1 MQKHFFLPAIL
12 IIFISRVSIAQYTPF
27 DRCIEDSLYRI
38 MPHES
43 KIQQGKIYLE
53 LAQLWDTVPQ
63 KSLNYIV
70 MALRIS
76 MEEKNNALKARTR
89 LMLGDYF
96 SKKRMF
102 IQAQENYLAALK
114 TFQYISDKDGEIDA
128 LEKIGYLN
136 SILNNFADALE
147 YCSRGLVVAQ
157 RNNDLQSQGMFR
169 NQMAQI
175 YEKQGDYQKAMF
187 FFTEASSNFNRTGDK
202 MGEIFVQHN
211 IGGVLI
217 NQNRNN
223 EAIAHYDKLIGIADT
238 TNGFLMGVLY
248 TRLAHAYAMQKKHS
262 NSLKYNQK
270 ALYIRQKV
278 NCKEG
283 ENNSLIN
290 IAGDYF
296 LLGMADSGLFYLD
309 KGLNLALKHNRRN
322 LVENSYRHL
331 YTFYQNRGDFEKAL
345 YYYTRYISE
354 SEIIAKERNESNIS
368 ILETKQHIQKMKES
382 EIRLL
387 RNIEIQTL
395 NIGNQVQHSVF
406 IQIINVLA
414 GISMLIFVFLLLYN
428 RIVRRKLQL
437 LYEKLSAEI
446 IERQATEQ
454 QTSER
459 ERQYRFLS
467 ENSGEFITHIDS
479 QNKRIYASPASVKLY
494 GYEPDEILQMSSA
507 DLIHP
512 DFHAYF
518 EIIQKEIIVTRTPRH
533 FSFQAVKKDGAV
545 FWAEA
550 AGNPLFDQTTGEF
563 KGIVAV
569 TRDIQARK
577 TKELEIMEGT
587 RQKENLLKEIHH
599 RVKNNFAILVS
610 LINMQ
615 MAQTKNQEL
624 LKSLTNLQLRIR
636 TMALV
641 HEMLYRS
648 KDFENISFPD
658 YLRSLSSVIAGTYN
672 RRNISMTFE
681 ADDIVMD
688 IDAAIPI
695 GLVVNEILSN
705 SYLHA
710 FPDNR
715 SGNIQISFKHNPE
728 NNLNT
733 LVLKDDGIGMPTG
746 VNPDKSTSMGLQI
759 IQILCKQIEGS
770 LVLTNNPGASYTI
783 AFQSDKKS

>member
-1 MQKHFFLPAIL
+1 MQMRLFLPAIL
-12 IIFISRVSIAQYTPF
+12 FTFIIQGSIAQYTPF
-27 DRCIEDSLYRI
+27 DQCIEDSLYRI

-43 KIQQGKIYLE
+43 KIQEGTIYLE

-76 MEEKNNALKARTR
+76 KEEKNNRLKARTR
-89 LMLGDYF
+89 LALGDYF
-96 SKKRMF
+96 NKKNML
-102 IQAQENYLAALK
+102 IQAQGHYLAALK

-128 LEKIGYLN
+128 LEKIGYIN
-136 SILNNFADALE
+136 RIMNNFVDALE
-147 YCSRGLVVAQ
+147 YYGRGLVVAQ
-157 RNNDLQSQGMFR
+157 RINDLQSQGMFR

-175 YEKQGDYQKAMF
+175 YEKQGDYQKAIYL
-187 FFTEASSNFNRTGDK
+187 FTEASSNFRRAGDK
-202 MGEIFVQHN
+202 MGDIFVQHN
-211 IGGVLI
+211 IGGLLI
-217 NQNRNN
+217 NQNRYN
-223 EAIAHYDKLIGIADT
+223 EAIAHYEKLIGIADT
-238 TNGFLMGVLY
+238 TNGYLLGMLY
-248 TRLAHAYAMQKKHS
+248 TRLAHAYAMQKKYS
-262 NSLKYNQK
+262 YSLKYNQK
-270 ALYIRQKV
+270 ALNGRRKV
-278 NCKEG
+278 NHQEG
-283 ENNSLIN
+283 ENSSMIN

-296 LLGMADSGLFYLD
+296 LLGMADSGMFYLN
-309 KGLNLALKHNRRN
+309 KGLNLALKYNRRN

-331 YTFYQNRGDFEKAL
+331 YTFYLNQGDFEKAL

-354 SEIIAKERNESNIS
+354 IEIIAKERNESNLS
-368 ILETKQHIQKMKES
+368 FLESNHRVKKMKES

-395 NIGNQVQHSVF
+395 NIGNQVQQSVF
-406 IQIINVLA
+406 VQSITVLA
-414 GISMLIFVFLLLYN
+414 GISMLVLVFLLLYN
-428 RIVRRKLQL
+428 RSVRRKLQL

-446 IERQATEQ
+446 MERQTTEK

-479 QNKRIYASPASVKLY
+479 QNKMIYASPASVKLF
-494 GYEPDEILQMSSA
+494 GYEPEEILQKSSA

-518 EIIQKEIIVTRTPRH
+518 ERIQQEIIETRSPRY
-533 FSFQAVKKDGAV
+533 FSYQAVKKDGSN
-545 FWAEA
+545 FWAESV
-550 AGNPLFDQTTGEF
+550 GNPLFDQTTGAF
-563 KGIVAV
+563 KGTVAV

-615 MAQTKNQEL
+615 MAQAKNPEL

-672 RRNISMTFE
+672 RRDISMTFE
-681 ADDIVMD
+681 ADDVVMD

-710 FPDNR
+710 FTDNR
-715 SGNIQISFKHNPE
+715 SGNIQISFKYDPE
-728 NNLNT
+728 NHLNT
-733 LVLKDDGIGMPTG
+733 LVLKDDGIGMPAG
-746 VNPDKSTSMGLQI
+746 VNPDQSTTMGLQI
-759 IQILCKQIEGS
+759 IQILCRQIEGK
-770 LVLTNNPGASYTI
+770 LVLTNNPGTCYTI
-783 AFQSDKKS
+783 AFQTIPKS